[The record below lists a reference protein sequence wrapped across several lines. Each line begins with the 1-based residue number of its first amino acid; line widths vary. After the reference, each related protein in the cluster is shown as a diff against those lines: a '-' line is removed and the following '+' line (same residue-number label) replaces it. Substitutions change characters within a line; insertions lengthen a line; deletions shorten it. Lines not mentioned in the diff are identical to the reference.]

1 MLIDIVKKKWL
12 TMKEFEVI
20 SKFNGNEKLELII
33 EDRSL
38 DEAY

>member
-1 MLIDIVKKKWL
+1 
-12 TMKEFEVI
+12 MKEFEVI

-33 EDRSL
+33 EDRIL

>member
-1 MLIDIVKKKWL
+1 
-12 TMKEFEVI
+12 MKEFEVI